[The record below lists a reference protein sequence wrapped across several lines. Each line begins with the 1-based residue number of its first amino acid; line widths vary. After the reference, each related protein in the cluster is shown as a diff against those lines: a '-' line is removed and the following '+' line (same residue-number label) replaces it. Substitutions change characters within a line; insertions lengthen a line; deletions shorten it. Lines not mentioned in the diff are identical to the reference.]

1 MSESLTDPQKHK
13 SDTNEILTLLEQR
26 GLIELVFEDQNT
38 EDKFYRF
45 DNPFLR
51 ETLFKLQLYSTQRQ
65 VTHGRMITYL
75 QENLLYNWQTDVIFL
90 FNLIFN
96 SGIMK
101 KKFLFFSNTCYFI
114 RVVSKRE
121 IFPSILESNLLL
133 KKWIVHSPKNLSRF

>member
-51 ETLFKLQLYSTQRQ
+51 ETLFKL
-65 VTHGRMITYL
+65 
-75 QENLLYNWQTDVIFL
+75 
-90 FNLIFN
+90 
-96 SGIMK
+96 
-101 KKFLFFSNTCYFI
+101 
-114 RVVSKRE
+114 
-121 IFPSILESNLLL
+121 
-133 KKWIVHSPKNLSRF
+133 